1 MRTAGFCDE
10 EILDMQLAVEE
21 GISNTIRHGYRGNPG
36 SITIHCDAGPDFMTV
51 EIADDAPAFDP
62 LEAPDPDIT
71 ASLDDRD
78 IGGLGIFLVRRVT
91 DAVAYRYERGRN
103 ILSLMKKR
111 KKPGPE

>member
-1 MRTAGFCDE
+1 
-10 EILDMQLAVEE
+10 
-21 GISNTIRHGYRGNPG
+21 
-36 SITIHCDAGPDFMTV
+36 MTV